1 MKSKNIGL
9 ENLKGFK
16 IGADSEVKDLIPS
29 GHAELDHAI
38 SSGIVQGNSKFKFG
52 GFPLGRVVL
61 FYGNE
66 GSGKS
71 SLAYR
76 LVGSAQRMNYK
87 CAWIDTEHSFSDQLA
102 LVNGVDK
109 SVLYYNN
116 LINEENPDE
125 IATAENVMDTMI
137 SACSSGQ
144 INVIVLDSIANLVP
158 SRVMENGADK
168 ETVAELA
175 RVLSRTMGKLLSY
188 AASNNVL
195 VILINQL
202 REKVGVMF
210 GSPDTMPGGKALK
223 HACSC
228 ILKVTKLESSSHCIS
243 IQDDGGA
250 ERIIGK
256 HSSVIIEKNRFAKPH
271 FGSMKVPIYYEPYFP
286 NIEDVCF
293 NSGRDL
299 KIVKV
304 RNNIYSWKNIKAEG
318 RSAFIEMINNPEV
331 IDELVSL
338 IKDEAKKQSM
348 SLPIEIINFDISDYK
363 KNAKKFINKKST
375 SNEKEETKN
384 ETTEEVED
392 FDIDLDE

>member
-1 MKSKNIGL
+1 
-9 ENLKGFK
+9 
-16 IGADSEVKDLIPS
+16 
-29 GHAELDHAI
+29 
-38 SSGIVQGNSKFKFG
+38 
-52 GFPLGRVVL
+52 
-61 FYGNE
+61 
-66 GSGKS
+66 
-71 SLAYR
+71 
-76 LVGSAQRMNYK
+76 
-87 CAWIDTEHSFSDQLA
+87 
-102 LVNGVDK
+102 
-109 SVLYYNN
+109 
-116 LINEENPDE
+116 
-125 IATAENVMDTMI
+125 MI

-144 INVIVLDSIANLVP
+144 INVIVLDSVANLVP

-243 IQDDGGA
+243 IQDDSGS

-256 HSSVIIEKNRFAKPH
+256 YSSVIIEKNRFAKPH

-299 KIVKV
+299 KIIKV
-304 RNNIYSWKNIKAEG
+304 RNNIYSWKNIKTEG
-318 RSAFIEMINNPEV
+318 RSAFVEMIKNPEV
-331 IDELVSL
+331 IDELIL
-338 IKDEAKKQSM
+338 IIKDEAKKQSM

-363 KNAKKFINKKST
+363 KNSKKFINKKSI
-375 SNEKEETKN
+375 SDEKEEIKN
-384 ETTEEVED
+384 QVSEEVED
-392 FDIDLDE
+392 FDIDSNE